1 MSGTEV
7 ALVARALAAKSGAAA
22 TPDRDEAHSTDV
34 IGAPEE
40 WVRDAISTT
49 SPRRFPYLAVLG
61 GVAGVGLLVLLVI
74 SVVTVS
80 DDSRRPAGQMRQAPS
95 TSAAPT
101 RAVSPAPTSVAAP
114 AIPAPAMPVPEPVD
128 PAPSEAPTAQAQPP
142 VQVVAPQMMA
152 PQAPLTAE
160 TMRPEPPPQQPLQMF
175 PRLHRWFPNTFPEG

>member
-1 MSGTEV
+1 MPGTEV
-7 ALVARALAAKSGAAA
+7 ALAARALADKSGAAA
-22 TPDRDEAHSTDV
+22 TPDRDEAHSTDIIDV
-34 IGAPEE
+34 PEE
-40 WVRDAISTT
+40 WVRDAVSTT
-49 SPRRFPYLAVLG
+49 SPHRFPYLAVLG

-95 TSAAPT
+95 TSAAPSSAPST
-101 RAVSPAPTSVAAP
+101 RAVTPAPTSVAAP
-114 AIPAPAMPVPEPVD
+114 AMPAPQPVE

-142 VQVVAPQMMA
+142 VQAMA

-175 PRLHRWFPNTFPEG
+175 PRLHRWFPNMFAEG